1 MCLKSANVPA
11 HATADDPFASLYA
24 SSASSS
30 QQQQQQ
36 QGRHRKGGLDR
47 QADNL
52 EHLYSS
58 SYTRPS
64 TVRTDGGREGGGG
77 LDSSS
82 AASAPAG
89 GSSSKGQPQQGPRW
103 SSPNG
108 QGPEVPQVNA
118 MGDVL
123 VGRMSMQVKV
133 SEGAKRKVSS
143 SQRHTELLRGKRCL
157 RSLQKGLLYVV
168 KVS

>member
-1 MCLKSANVPA
+1 MKPYVLRMSV
-11 HATADDPFASLYA
+11 HTADDPFAGLYA

-36 QGRHRKGGLDR
+36 QGRHRKGGLNR
-47 QADNL
+47 QADNP

-58 SYTRPS
+58 SYTRPH
-64 TVRTDGGREGGGG
+64 TAFTDGSSREGGGA

-82 AASAPAG
+82 AASAAAG
-89 GSSSKGQPQQGPRW
+89 SSKGQQQQQQQQQRW

-108 QGPEVPQVNA
+108 LGSDAPQVNA

-133 SEGAKRKVSS
+133 SEGAKRKVSIV
-143 SQRHTELLRGKRCL
+143 GK
-157 RSLQKGLLYVV
+157 
-168 KVS
+168 